1 MKTRLFMVLY
11 TLVWTL
17 ALPLVFLNKRL
28 RKYWSLRLGWGIDRR
43 HADIWIQAAS
53 VGEGFLAIS
62 LADHLAKHY
71 PQVSVLI
78 TTNTSQGYDILTD
91 HGRTKAQSARPEVS
105 ICPLDHPWIVRSFL
119 GKKSPKVVVLLETEL
134 WPGILHQCRQLHC
147 KVLVANARMSPSSF
161 SGYMCLK
168 SLLGAMGPNE
178 VMAISKADAARFS
191 LVFRDAEVSTM
202 PNIKFDRLGESP
214 TIPYVANPLSRFFRP
229 SAKLVALGS
238 IREEEEPAICST
250 ITRLAHNHPTVI
262 MALVPRHQHRLDF
275 WKTFLQSSAIP
286 WTLRS
291 QLDAPVKPGTIV
303 LWDRFGELQHV
314 YALAKTA
321 FVGGSLAPLGGQN
334 FLEPLAQGVCPVIG
348 PYWDNFH
355 WVGRELI
362 DQGLVTVI
370 SDPEQLADKLGAP
383 PSMSRE
389 KVRAAA
395 DAYLASRKGG
405 TALVGNRMARLINL
419 VPG

>member
-1 MKTRLFMVLY
+1 
-11 TLVWTL
+11 
-17 ALPLVFLNKRL
+17 
-28 RKYWSLRLGWGIDRR
+28 
-43 HADIWIQAAS
+43 
-53 VGEGFLAIS
+53 
-62 LADHLAKHY
+62 
-71 PQVSVLI
+71 
-78 TTNTSQGYDILTD
+78 
-91 HGRTKAQSARPEVS
+91 
-105 ICPLDHPWIVRSFL
+105 
-119 GKKSPKVVVLLETEL
+119 
-134 WPGILHQCRQLHC
+134 
-147 KVLVANARMSPSSF
+147 
-161 SGYMCLK
+161 
-168 SLLGAMGPNE
+168 
-178 VMAISKADAARFS
+178 
-191 LVFRDAEVSTM
+191 
-202 PNIKFDRLGESP
+202 
-214 TIPYVANPLSRFFRP
+214 VANPLSHFFRP